1 MKRHVETPPE
11 TSQPDVETSQ
21 QKVET
26 EVRQHDE
33 TPTETE
39 KDAVDAVSPSILNDM
54 ICLRVNEGLSLR
66 EISKKTNLSL
76 SMVARVLKGVETNL
90 ASSETEPYPIDGDET
105 TAVSHPSAASSP
117 STPEARTNYVLRP
130 GATAEEFQRYMKMK
144 KEDLIADN
152 VNLKA
157 QVASLQ
163 GVGQTG
169 RGNGEGHSNNGFGGE
184 NYIDALGRLV
194 DKLSMQKQAEKVV
207 DRMFPSEKKNDRED
221 NELSRRLD
229 RIENKLDNSKQG
241 SELLQVAKALTE
253 LARPKGEGRDP
264 IEYVL
269 AGNQMRSDIE
279 KNVQGQYSVGVAK
292 SEIDLK
298 LQEMQQSERLDFKK
312 LDFDVMKW
320 QQEQAKTDKYIELG
334 KSLIE
339 GPLGKLISGVG
350 EGAKNRIEGGPRVPM
365 VDVPCPK
372 CHNKFKANPELLTVS
387 CPFCGSS
394 LQKQPSQPP
403 PTQVEQPSDEP
414 QAQEPQPQA
423 ETVPSEEPKQE
434 PEKQKSETKPEEVI
448 NT

>member
-1 MKRHVETPPE
+1 MTKAKKQHVETPPE
-11 TSQPDVETSQ
+11 TSQEDVETFQ

-26 EVRQHDE
+26 ELKHNVE

-54 ICLRVNEGLSLR
+54 VCLRVNEGLSLR
-66 EISKKTNLSL
+66 EISKRTKLSL
-76 SMVARVLKGVETNL
+76 SMVARILKGVETNL

-117 STPEARTNYVLRP
+117 STPEPEQLSVRQSSPSNLLDKLAYYQKIPAKDAIMQLV
-130 GATAEEFQRYMKMK
+130 
-144 KEDLIADN
+144 KENSMLTDQMN
-152 VNLKA
+152 
-157 QVASLQ
+157 
-163 GVGQTG
+163 
-169 RGNGEGHSNNGFGGE
+169 RNNGHGSPNTSYPNAE
-184 NYIDALGRLV
+184 NPFVTRLMQLAEARDVKDALGLG
-194 DKLSMQKQAEKVV
+194 
-207 DRMFPSEKKNDRED
+207 KNDHED

-264 IEYVL
+264 IAYVL

-298 LQEMQQSERLDFKK
+298 LQEMQQSERLDYKK

-350 EGAKNRIEGGPRVPM
+350 EGAKNRIEGGPRLPM
-365 VDVPCPK
+365 VTVPCPQ

-414 QAQEPQPQA
+414 QAQEPQA
-423 ETVPSEEPKQE
+423 ETVPSEEPKEQ
-434 PEKQKSETKPEEVI
+434 KPEIDITSDVAEVK
-448 NT
+448 NA